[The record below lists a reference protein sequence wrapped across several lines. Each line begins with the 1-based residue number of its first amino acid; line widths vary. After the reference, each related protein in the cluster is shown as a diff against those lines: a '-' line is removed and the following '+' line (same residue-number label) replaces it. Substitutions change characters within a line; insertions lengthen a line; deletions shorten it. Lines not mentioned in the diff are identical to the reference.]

1 MIRPPLPVLIVI
13 LILIMLPAAQP
24 GPRLR
29 PAPVFH
35 TVENFFPHCGK
46 IGQSFSTP
54 RKNRRKFFHSV
65 ENSALPAQAAPDRMG
80 TPAQARPRAFL
91 IAA

>member
-1 MIRPPLPVLIVI
+1 MIRPPLPVLTVI
-13 LILIMLPAAQP
+13 LILIMLPASQP

-46 IGQSFSTP
+46 IGPEFSIAW
-54 RKNRRKFFHSV
+54 KNAKKVFHTV
-65 ENSALPAQAAPDRMG
+65 ENVLSSEFIILHS
-80 TPAQARPRAFL
+80 
-91 IAA
+91 